1 MLLHAARS
9 VDRVL
14 SGAAQLAEGGG
25 ERREQQRRRRRLAG
39 LRGVAWGVRRDERRS
54 RDRVL
59 FSCRVRLAAFLMRG
73 VAPRDKKKST
83 QKSAG
88 VGWWSCP
95 GPRMTKGT
103 RKIASKN
110 PQEVDER
117 ETPSLLKRPYPQVRL
132 LSVSAGTSLQGA
144 ARNPRANAGC
154 HSIPIGQEPRS
165 GASWHL
171 ASCHST
177 RISDPSSHL

>member
-1 MLLHAARS
+1 MMHVTRFIENSVSYKPYLRVGRS
-9 VDRVL
+9 PE
-14 SGAAQLAEGGG
+14 LANF
-25 ERREQQRRRRRLAG
+25 RRRFHGRFFACPLKRQYKIGSHVRVTVTFDWTLLSRFAAPDLNLALQCAPPWQDGAFGVDG
-39 LRGVAWGVRRDERRS
+39 LPTSLVGSNWLSELAAVRR
-54 RDRVL
+54 
-59 FSCRVRLAAFLMRG
+59 AQKANWI
-73 VAPRDKKKST
+73 PRE
-83 QKSAG
+83 
-88 VGWWSCP
+88 V
-95 GPRMTKGT
+95 
-103 RKIASKN
+103 
-110 PQEVDER
+110 PQPFD
-117 ETPSLLKRPYPQVRL
+117 PQVRL